1 MTLTNGDVA
10 PDRGREELVAD
21 LLDEMTSWNPH
32 ERMTAF
38 RSFLRRSLSL
48 THLHALTILEARGP
62 LTMTQLAEQLRVS
75 VASATGIVGRLEE
88 RRLVERRHGSEDR
101 RVVWVHPTRL
111 GAEVFARLR
120 RNRQKR
126 LRKLLDQL
134 SQEEL
139 AAFLL
144 GLRAM
149 RRARATL
156 EPES

>member
-1 MTLTNGDVA
+1 MTLTNGGEQSRD
-10 PDRGREELVAD
+10 ELVAD
-21 LLDEMTSWNPH
+21 LLEELTSWNPH

-62 LTMTQLAEQLRVS
+62 LAMSHLAEELGVS
-75 VASATGIVGRLEE
+75 VASATGIVSRLEE
-88 RRLVERRHGSEDR
+88 RRLVERRHGLDDR

-111 GAEVFARLR
+111 GAGVFARLR
-120 RNRQKR
+120 RQRVKR

-134 SQEEL
+134 SPDEL
-139 AAFLL
+139 TAFLV

-149 RRARATL
+149 RRARASL
-156 EPES
+156 GQDR